1 MALLATMAQG
11 QDAPAPAPRHDEEQE
26 QEQEQG
32 RLQTL
37 QQLENVIAWQN
48 WRQWELREEGGAFGL
63 DLAGKSISA
72 YAEEFVF
79 TEAVAAEL
87 RALREKAVQQSGRG
101 DESGLRTTL
110 DRAGAIALRQANQ
123 MGILASHFSAADVLA
138 QHEALIA
145 PLLARVPA
153 YEQQRTRARLQLL
166 QQQQWND
173 LSKRLRAAADDASS
187 EAARALIYAYN
198 DERGRLAEIVS
209 REDVATGRQLPG
221 RDVSRPCTPPHPA
234 PSGSGRPSIR
244 QSNLGLPAYPDEARR
259 LGIEGRV
266 ILRARISAEGCP
278 ERLEVL
284 VSIGH
289 EPLDRSA
296 LDWGETLRFHPATSD
311 GRPIAATYEFA
322 TTFRLYD

>member
-1 MALLATMAQG
+1 
-11 QDAPAPAPRHDEEQE
+11 
-26 QEQEQG
+26 
-32 RLQTL
+32 
-37 QQLENVIAWQN
+37 V
-48 WRQWELREEGGAFGL
+48 
-63 DLAGKSISA
+63 
-72 YAEEFVF
+72 
-79 TEAVAAEL
+79 
-87 RALREKAVQQSGRG
+87 
-101 DESGLRTTL
+101 
-110 DRAGAIALRQANQ
+110 
-123 MGILASHFSAADVLA
+123 
-138 QHEALIA
+138 LIA

-173 LSKRLRAAADDASS
+173 LSKRLRAAADDAPS

-209 REDVATGRQLPG
+209 REDVASGRQLPG

-311 GRPIAATYEFA
+311 GRPVAATYEFA